1 MQDNRLHLRSP
12 AVANAKSGILISIR
26 RTGDGFH
33 PGYSYN
39 RFSGANILRCLIKG
53 DFINIVRY
61 GICRRREWGMKD
73 LQWILDTAASAY
85 EKRFM
90 KKRGYLLIFLLITH
104 RKSLDIIDRTK
115 KE

>member
-1 MQDNRLHLRSP
+1 
-12 AVANAKSGILISIR
+12 
-26 RTGDGFH
+26 
-33 PGYSYN
+33 
-39 RFSGANILRCLIKG
+39 
-53 DFINIVRY
+53 
-61 GICRRREWGMKD
+61 MKD

-90 KKRGYLLIFLLITH
+90 KKTMIFLLITH

>member
-1 MQDNRLHLRSP
+1 
-12 AVANAKSGILISIR
+12 
-26 RTGDGFH
+26 
-33 PGYSYN
+33 
-39 RFSGANILRCLIKG
+39 
-53 DFINIVRY
+53 
-61 GICRRREWGMKD
+61 MKD

-90 KKRGYLLIFLLITH
+90 KKKRGYLLIFLLITH

>member
-1 MQDNRLHLRSP
+1 MDF
-12 AVANAKSGILISIR
+12 
-26 RTGDGFH
+26 T

-39 RFSGANILRCLIKG
+39 RFFRCKLFLRCLIKG

-90 KKRGYLLIFLLITH
+90 KKTRIFVDIALIQKSNQIDFTKYADAIIKKRGQI
-104 RKSLDIIDRTK
+104 KWEKDVS
-115 KE
+115 

>member
-1 MQDNRLHLRSP
+1 MDF
-12 AVANAKSGILISIR
+12 
-26 RTGDGFH
+26 T

-39 RFSGANILRCLIKG
+39 RFFRCKLFLRCLIKG

>member
-1 MQDNRLHLRSP
+1 MDF
-12 AVANAKSGILISIR
+12 
-26 RTGDGFH
+26 T

-39 RFSGANILRCLIKG
+39 RFFRCKLFLRCLIKG

-85 EKRFM
+85 EKRSM
-90 KKRGYLLIFLLITH
+90 KKTRIFV
-104 RKSLDIIDRTK
+104 DISFDYTQKIS
-115 KE
+115 